1 MTLNPGEI
9 LGDRYQILRNI
20 GRSDLGQTYLVNDL
34 QQNGKQFVIKEF
46 IPQIKSLE
54 QLQQAQILFEKE
66 ATPYHQLDHPQI
78 PSLPETFLIT
88 NQDQGNLFLV
98 QNYIEGY
105 SYLQLLKI
113 RQSRGKSLNEREV
126 THLLVNILPVLDYIH
141 HEGII
146 HSAICPNNLIL
157 GLSERLPL
165 LTDFGWIRQ
174 LARQLNSQFLDISA
188 PALSQLGLPGGKMGY
203 APPEQI
209 QRGFIF
215 PHSDIYALGAT
226 SLVLLTGK
234 NQKQLMN
241 PLTYQWSLPE
251 DLELSSKMAD
261 ILLQM
266 LDPAPGHRFQ
276 TAKELLIA
284 LKYQRTIDQDNN
296 YTQPQNITVSSDISG
311 DNLANSALELSASQ
325 MQNNSENSLPKI
337 TWVQRLLLGFGISFF
352 LLLLILGAGFI
363 GWIGGK
369 TWVRQT
375 AKQQT
380 ETQAEQEF
388 PEIIPE
394 GTVFDDFENNDT
406 NNEGKWQGS
415 REVRQLVRQ
424 LRIKQSFFI
433 NLVNQIFWEKYPQQQ
448 GIILSDRPEDR
459 EQQEQWDQIAQELLQ
474 KLSFLSVESLRSLG
488 SYTLTQQDSWKR
500 EVNQLR
506 LSSRAL
512 YDLADGAFNYYF
524 PGYKYSN
531 SIEEPLNQIWNAI
544 VLDRLRKLQSGE
556 SYERLE
562 IAPNDFSVTSSNTL
576 KPGTGKAYSIYLN
589 SGKDV
594 NFNLKTVP
602 DVLLSIYTPTGTF
615 TILEDSRKHNW
626 SGTLPETGFYEITIV
641 SESSTPINY
650 QLELTSQNQ

>member
-276 TAKELLIA
+276 NARDVINA
-284 LKYQRTIDQDNN
+284 LKTQKKIDQNSL
-296 YTQPQNITVSSDISG
+296 YTQPQESTNIPQSLENNLTVQPSSFKNNYNRNFLNEISWF
-311 DNLANSALELSASQ
+311 
-325 MQNNSENSLPKI
+325 K
-337 TWVQRLLLGFGISFF
+337 RLLIGFGISFF

-363 GWIGGK
+363 GWIGGR
-369 TWVRQT
+369 TWVRT
-375 AKQQT
+375 MAKQQ
-380 ETQAEQEF
+380 EVPEQEMD
-388 PEIIPE
+388 IPAIE
-394 GTVFDDFENNDT
+394 HSGTVFDDLDNNGS
-406 NNEGKWQGS
+406 NNQGKWQGS
-415 REVRQLVRQ
+415 REVRKLVRE
-424 LRIKQSFFI
+424 LKINQSFFI
-433 NLVNQIFWEKYPQQQ
+433 NLVNQVFWEKYPEQQ
-448 GIILSDRPEDR
+448 GKILSDSPEDK
-459 EQQEQWDQIAQELLQ
+459 EQQELWDIIAQELLQ
-474 KLSFLSVESLRSLG
+474 KLSFLSVESLRTLG
-488 SYTLTQQDSWKR
+488 NFTLTQQDTWKR

-531 SIEEPLNQIWNAI
+531 SIEEPFNQIWNAI
-544 VLDRLRKLQSGE
+544 VLDKLRKLQSGDA
-556 SYERLE
+556 YERLE
-562 IAPNDFSVTSSNTL
+562 ILPNDFQVTSSNTL

-589 SGKDV
+589 SGRDV
-594 NFNLKTVP
+594 SFNLTTGSN
-602 DVLLSIYTPTGTF
+602 VLLSIYTPTGTF
-615 TILEDSRKHNW
+615 TILEDSPKHSW
-626 SGTLPETGFYEITIV
+626 SGSLPETGFYEITIV
-641 SESSTPINY
+641 SQSPNPINY
-650 QLELTSQNQ
+650 QLNLTLENSPF